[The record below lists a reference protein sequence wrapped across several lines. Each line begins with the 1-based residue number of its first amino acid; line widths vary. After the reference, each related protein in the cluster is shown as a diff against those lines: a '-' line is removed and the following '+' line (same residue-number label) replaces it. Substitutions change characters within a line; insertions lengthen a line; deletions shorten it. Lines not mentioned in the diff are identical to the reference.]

1 MGVIAGY
8 EETYLKHLEC
18 CLSCC
23 IINAGVTSFCVDKTQ
38 VKPHQHVTNFKQ
50 EILTLEYFEDG
61 LSHETPPEY
70 RRLGM

>member
-23 IINAGVTSFCVDKTQ
+23 IINAGVTSFRVDKTQ
-38 VKPHQHVTNFKQ
+38 VKPHQHVTNLSG
-50 EILTLEYFEDG
+50 ETTLFGHKLHGQIYKSF
-61 LSHETPPEY
+61 
-70 RRLGM
+70 